1 MKLSIGVLPLKSDA
15 DIILHPVK
23 YKESVSYEPL
33 AEEAVIALL
42 AKELT
47 YDLVDDKT
55 KEFFDDMDDG
65 YLYSESNF
73 DEFDIEN
80 IKKSLEDKNELVLG
94 KDVLSHPRKENIL
107 KLANLL
113 KLVNFDI
120 NETIDSNDLE
130 EIDELD
136 TFDGSVVYVCDG
148 ENDEIIVSK
157 QFKIANKINSDKILV
172 DGKEKAV
179 KEDENLKGV
188 FGIIFDKNEEYPFK
202 RVKIN

>member
-1 MKLSIGVLPLKSDA
+1 MILSIGVLPLKSDA